1 MVVKSGGVLVTKW
14 DDEFIVKYKNMIS
27 EAQEDAKKGTVTV
40 TINEEESWIG
50 GLVGGGGGKKATK
63 KVPSITAGKTSKAVV
78 LINRGLKLNKSEQLL
93 MF

>member
-1 MVVKSGGVLVTKW
+1 MIVKQGGVLVTKW
-14 DDEFIVKYKNMIS
+14 DDEFVIKYKNVIN
-27 EAQEDAKKGTVTV
+27 EAQEDVKKGSVTV

-50 GLVGGGGGKKATK
+50 GLVGGGGGKKTTK

-78 LINRGLKLNKSEQLL
+78 LINRGFKLNKSEQLL